1 MASGRVIGRGV
12 RDLEVGFA
20 LQFLQ
25 LQEVGDLEYLIK
37 PAADLA

>member
-1 MASGRVIGRGV
+1 MALGRVVGRVV
-12 RDLEVGFA
+12 RRLEVGFA

-25 LQEVGDLEYLIK
+25 LQEVDDLEYLIK